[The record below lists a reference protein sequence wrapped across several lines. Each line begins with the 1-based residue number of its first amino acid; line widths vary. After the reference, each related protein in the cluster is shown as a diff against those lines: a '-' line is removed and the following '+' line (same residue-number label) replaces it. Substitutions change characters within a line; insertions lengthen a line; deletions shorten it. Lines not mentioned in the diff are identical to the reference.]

1 MKSVNYKSLNNVGKL
16 LRLSI
21 AISLTA
27 FIVPSTAFAAS
38 PSSSEPVTHSLGNKV
53 DDQTLEYKVNQIL
66 GYQLPEASFTV
77 VSYGQKILL
86 AGQVPTALDKTKA
99 VIAVTNTTGVNKVWN
114 YLTVGEN
121 EDSKDIAKDAYLTSA
136 AKTRLIAQKGVNTN
150 NIKVVTSNKVVYL
163 LGNNAGDPAQLKAA
177 IVGIKGIS
185 DVHDVV
191 NLIGQ

>member
-1 MKSVNYKSLNNVGKL
+1 MHWYL
-16 LRLSI
+16 
-21 AISLTA
+21 
-27 FIVPSTAFAAS
+27 
-38 PSSSEPVTHSLGNKV
+38 
-53 DDQTLEYKVNQIL
+53 
-66 GYQLPEASFTV
+66 
-77 VSYGQKILL
+77 
-86 AGQVPTALDKTKA
+86 
-99 VIAVTNTTGVNKVWN
+99 AVTNTTGVNKVWN

>member
-27 FIVPSTAFAAS
+27 FIVPTTAFAANVN
-38 PSSSEPVTHSLGNKV
+38 SSAPITHSLGDKV
-53 DDQTLEYKVNQIL
+53 DDQTLEYKVGQIL
-66 GYQLPEASFTV
+66 RYQLPEASFTV

-99 VIAVTNTTGVNKVWN
+99 VTAVTNTTGVNNVWN
-114 YLTVGEN
+114 YLTIGEN

-163 LGNNAGDPAQLKAA
+163 LGHNAGDPAQLKAA